1 MTIIDMHIHLKNRS
15 PCSIIG
21 IEQLMASLSQKISG
35 ICITDHWKVSP
46 IKNLSNYGF
55 KVFFGMEITSEEGD
69 ILAYGIKNVPSRIL
83 PAQEVIDIIHKQGG
97 VAVCAHPF
105 SSGHM
110 SFYENFYDFNFDAI
124 EINGAMGK
132 RTKELASKA
141 AKISEL
147 PTIGGS
153 DAHSVK
159 QLNSM
164 GTKFSVSIR
173 SVSDIV
179 EAIKTKKCRAIR
191 I

>member
-1 MTIIDMHIHLKNRS
+1 MTIVDMHIHLKNRS
-15 PCSIIG
+15 PCSILG
-21 IEQLMASLSQKISG
+21 IEQLMGSLSHKISG
-35 ICITDHWKVSP
+35 ICVTDHWKLTP
-46 IKNLSNYGF
+46 IKNLMNYGF
-55 KVFFGMEITSEEGD
+55 KVFFGVEITSKEGN

-110 SFYENFYDFNFDAI
+110 SFYDNFYDFSFDAI

-132 RTKELASKA
+132 RNRELAIKA
-141 AKISEL
+141 AKISDL

-153 DAHSVK
+153 DAHSVN
-159 QLNSM
+159 QLNTM
-164 GTKFSVSIR
+164 GTKFSISIN
-173 SVSDIV
+173 SISDIV
-179 EAIKTKKCRAIR
+179 KSIKAKKCRAIR